1 MVKKTFKLSGMHCAS
16 CAASIEQT
24 VKKIPGISAANVNFV
39 NENLYAEFDEKLAT
53 AEKIIEA
60 VKKAGF
66 NAGIFQ
72 DEKEKP
78 SDVKKA
84 TESEMLKKRFA
95 ISLMLGL
102 PVIYMAASPLIGMPM
117 PHLGMKTIVIIQLA
131 VSTAIMSLNPSLY
144 ATGLRDL
151 INRNPNTNSL
161 IEISTIAAYFYSLV
175 ISFLVW
181 FSSGFSMEHLYFESA
196 VIILIFVSLGKY
208 LEAAAMEKIG
218 KTVNK
223 LIGLQPK
230 NATVIVNGLQ
240 KTISISEVKVGDL
253 VFVRPGQKFPVDGI
267 VNEGLSSVDEKAI
280 TGEKMPVVKKPGD
293 IVIGATTNKIGALTI
308 KTTKVGEDTA
318 LAQIIATVRKAMKS
332 KAPIQLIADKAAY
345 YFVPGILAIAIL
357 AFVVWLVL
365 GKSFAFALTAFISVL
380 IIACPSALVLAAPT
394 AVMAGS
400 GLAAKRGIL
409 VKNGEALEIA
419 SKADTVVF
427 GKTGTLT
434 VGEPK
439 VSDIIAAKFSDKVL
453 KLAAAMEMNSKH
465 PLASAITLKA
475 EQRKLELPKI
485 KEFIAIPGK
494 GISAI
499 FRGKPLLFGSKKL
512 LTDQKISLADF
523 SQKISELENQG
534 KTVMILAYDGH
545 AAGLIAVADVL
556 KKNSK
561 DVVLALKKMG
571 KTVVMISGDNKNS
584 AIAIAKNAGIEN
596 VFAEVLP
603 RGKAG
608 KIKKLQEQGHIVA
621 MVGDGINDAPALAQS
636 NLGIALG
643 SSAGIAIATGDLV
656 LIKNDLNDVVEA
668 IKLSAFTL
676 KKIKQ
681 NLFWAFFCNAL
692 GIPVAAG
699 ILYPLTGWL
708 LNPMLAAAAMPFSS
722 ISVVLN
728 SLSIKKH
735 KG

>member
-16 CAASIEQT
+16 CAASIEQA

-53 AEKIIEA
+53 VEKIIEA

-66 NAGIFQ
+66 NAEIFQ

-78 SDVKKA
+78 S
-84 TESEMLKKRFA
+84 ESEILKKRFA
-95 ISLMLGL
+95 ISLILGL
-102 PVIYMAASPLIGMPM
+102 PVIYMAASPLIGLPT
-117 PHLGMKTIVIIQLA
+117 PHLGMKTIAIIQLA
-131 VSTAIMSLNPSLY
+131 ISTAIISLNPSLY
-144 ATGLRDL
+144 AAGLRGL
-151 INRNPNTNSL
+151 INRNQNINSQN
-161 IEISTIAAYFYSLV
+161 INSPVEIGTAAAYFYSLV

-181 FSSGFSMEHLYFESA
+181 FSPGFSMEHLYFESA

-208 LEAAAMEKIG
+208 LEAAAKEKTGEAI
-218 KTVNK
+218 KK

-230 NATVIVNGLQ
+230 TATVIVNGLQ
-240 KTISISEVKVGDL
+240 KTISASEVKVGDL

-267 VNEGLSSVDEKAI
+267 VSEGLSSVDEKAI
-280 TGEKMPVVKKPGD
+280 TGENMPVVKKPGD
-293 IVIGATTNKIGALTI
+293 AVIGATTNKIGALTVR
-308 KTTKVGEDTA
+308 TTKVGKDTA
-318 LAQIIATVRKAMKS
+318 LAQIIATVREAMGS
-332 KAPIQLIADKAAY
+332 KAPIQLIVDKAAC

-357 AFVVWLVL
+357 AFAVWLVL
-365 GKSFAFALTAFISVL
+365 GKSFAFAFTAFISVL
-380 IIACPSALVLAAPT
+380 IIACPCALALAAPT

-419 SKADTVVF
+419 SQVDTVIF
-427 GKTGTLT
+427 SKTGTLT
-434 VGEPK
+434 VGGPK
-439 VSDIIAAKFSDKVL
+439 VSDIIAAKFPDKVL
-453 KLAAAMEMNSKH
+453 KLAAAMEINSKH
-465 PLASAITLKA
+465 PLASAIVLKA
-475 EQRKLELPKI
+475 KQKKLEIPKI

-512 LTDQKISLADF
+512 LTGRKISLVDF

-545 AAGLIAVADVL
+545 AAGLIAVTDFL

-561 DVVLALKKMG
+561 DAVLALKKMG
-571 KTVVMISGDNKNS
+571 KTVVMISGNNKNA

-603 RGKAG
+603 REKAG
-608 KIKKLQEQGHIVA
+608 IIKKFQEQGHIVA
-621 MVGDGINDAPALAQS
+621 MVGNGINDAPALTQAD
-636 NLGIALG
+636 LGIALG
-643 SSAGIAIATGDLV
+643 SGTDIAIETGDLV
-656 LIKNDLNDVVEA
+656 LIKDNLNDVVEA
-668 IKLSAFTL
+668 IKLSVFIL

-681 NLFWAFFCNAL
+681 NLFWAFFYNAL
-692 GIPVAAG
+692 GTPVAAG
-699 ILYPLTGWL
+699 ILYPFTGWL
-708 LNPMLAAAAMPFSS
+708 LNPMLAAAAMSFSS
-722 ISVVLN
+722 VSVVLN
-728 SLSIKKH
+728 SLSIKNY